1 MIGCKLGTA
10 GVMSVGRVKKTI
22 SEGENLK
29 QELIGFVDR
38 PNMERV
44 TGKKNKRQNYLQ
56 GDEW

>member
-29 QELIGFVDR
+29 QELTGFVDR
-38 PNMERV
+38 PNMGRA

-56 GDEW
+56 GDE